1 MAFIYNF
8 FSVRLVSNILILTH
22 CVCYNT
28 VLLHCLVCKTSFLS
42 PSTPELNTSLFT
54 HQFLFSPRFHYS
66 CYVVFIS
73 VWPIRDCSLKLFMYL
88 CVYISHFVF
97 TKGFNALWE
106 TKTRWDDDFRPW
118 LIKLVKHPH
127 ECGFNTIVLYKCLPF
142 TINTTPVF
150 TGCFIKMFFFF

>member
-1 MAFIYNF
+1 
-8 FSVRLVSNILILTH
+8 
-22 CVCYNT
+22 
-28 VLLHCLVCKTSFLS
+28 
-42 PSTPELNTSLFT
+42 
-54 HQFLFSPRFHYS
+54 
-66 CYVVFIS
+66 VVFIS

-127 ECGFNTIVLYKCLPF
+127 ECCFNTIVFCINVYHSQSIRHRFSLDVSLKCSFFQIKRMHNLCIF
-142 TINTTPVF
+142 QNSF
-150 TGCFIKMFFFF
+150 NFIGDYLNAFSFIILFKKSNVEIL